1 MLYDAQ
7 IGTAAEMKELAT
19 SKSYANLVEA
29 AFVGSLIRTAAKAG
43 ELRVICQH
51 KLGDV
56 LASEL
61 ESKGYTITHVDI
73 SDAPQYIISWEN
85 ADSAVEENSQDAK

>member
-19 SKSYANLVEA
+19 SKSYVNLVEA

-43 ELRVICQH
+43 ELKVICQH
-51 KLGDV
+51 KLGEE
-56 LASEL
+56 LATEL
-61 ESKGYTITHVDI
+61 QAKGYTITHVDI
-73 SDAPQYIISWEN
+73 SDAPQYVISWEN
-85 ADSAVEENSQDAK
+85 AEVDNSTK